1 MKPTQ
6 AQKIIDRI
14 RDEGELH
21 SWQMTTEMFIQ
32 QYNARIYDARKI
44 LKCTCK
50 FGKNPFCQAE
60 EHIISDENNHFVYK
74 SDTAVK
80 EEVMGSGYQKWL
92 QTGAKVFN
100 KKVKPAPEY
109 ASIKTSELENRK
121 QIAENWLREN
131 NNHEKYREALT
142 RYESI
147 CDELSRRNI
156 NETLL

>member
-1 MKPTQ
+1 MKLTQ
-6 AQKIIDRI
+6 RQRLLQAFQER
-14 RDEGELH
+14 GELYVYEIM
-21 SWQMTTEMFIQ
+21 QPRPNGLGVA
-32 QYNARIYDARKI
+32 QYNARIKELR
-44 LKCTCK
+44 
-50 FGKNPFCQAE
+50 E
-60 EHIISDENNHFVYK
+60 EGHQIINQEPGHFVYK

-147 CDELSRRNI
+147 CDELARRNI